1 MSPSMADQTIIRPF
15 LSADAGTGS
24 GGDAAAGGTSQGS
37 PPPAPGASPPPV
49 ADGGGGG
56 VVTTDPFAVVAGQKP
71 GGLPDKFW
79 NPDTKAIRLPEL
91 MRSYAEAES
100 LIGRR
105 VEQMTQPDF
114 QHLVE
119 TKVSDMTKELEAKAL
134 QNIRGQAPAEPKD
147 YTLQP
152 TAELMNAL
160 PEGMRDMA
168 QYEQDPL
175 VNWFRGFAH
184 ELGLGPGQFNKA
196 FEGYLSTVA
205 SAHNA
210 SIATERSKLG
220 ENATKRM
227 ESLSNF
233 LDANLEKRQAM
244 ALRAALTSAEAFAA
258 VEGLIKRLA
267 DPSLIRGFSDAGE
280 MGRSGPGLSTEQE
293 IRMAQKDPRYW
304 DPMRRDPGYVKAIDN
319 AWKNLYSRGNG
330 QL

>member
-1 MSPSMADQTIIRPF
+1 MSPSNPETMINPV

-24 GGDAAAGGTSQGS
+24 GGDATAGGTSQGLPS
-37 PPPAPGASPPPV
+37 AAPGVSPPPV

-56 VVTTDPFAVVAGQKP
+56 SPPSSDPFAVVAGQKP
-71 GGLPDKFW
+71 DGLPDKFW
-79 NPDTKAIRLPEL
+79 NPETKAIRLPEL

-114 QHLVE
+114 LHLVE
-119 TKVSDMTKELEAKAL
+119 TKVSGMTKELETKAL

-152 TAELMNAL
+152 SAELMNAL
-160 PEGMRDMA
+160 PEAMRDMV
-168 QYEQDPL
+168 QYEADPL

-205 SAHNA
+205 TAHNA

-220 ENATKRM
+220 DTGAKRM
-227 ESLSNF
+227 ENLSNF

-258 VEGLIKRLA
+258 VEGLVKRMS
-267 DPSLIRGFSDAGE
+267 DPSLIRGFSDAHD
-280 MGRSGPGLSTEQE
+280 MGRTGPGLSTEQE
-293 IRMAQKDPRYW
+293 IRTAQKDPRYW
-304 DPMRRDPGYVKAIDN
+304 DPARRDPGFVKAIDN